1 MAVRLIAAAVGSH
14 EVQHWTNRND
24 AGGVDVVVC
33 DVIVALDMVNVHRLG
48 DAVDLI
54 EIFKV
59 AEQVG
64 IIDNAPD
71 IALKMTLIDRVEPDE
86 RDKQTPVGFDESLAE

>member
-1 MAVRLIAAAVGSH
+1 
-14 EVQHWTNRND
+14 
-24 AGGVDVVVC
+24 VC

-64 IIDNAPD
+64 IIDDAPD
-71 IALKMTLIDRVEPDE
+71 IALKMTVADRVEPDE